1 MKLFYWYSKFIRKYV
16 IGKSIRNSLIDKTA
30 KIASGS
36 LVSDVKLGRYSYSGY
51 DCWLINCEI
60 GNYCSIAGN
69 VYIGGA
75 EHPMEWVSTSPVF
88 QNIRHSGPTKRFV
101 MYDVKKTKRTYI
113 GSDVWIGHGVS
124 VKAGVS
130 IGHGAV
136 IATGAVVTK
145 DVEPYSVVGG
155 CPAKFIKYRFGQ
167 DIRERLLTTEWWN
180 LSDDKVAKIAP
191 FIREPDKFLEEIEK
205 IKVQDNV
212 NFQR

>member
-1 MKLFYWYSKFIRKYV
+1 M
-16 IGKSIRNSLIDKTA
+16 
-30 KIASGS
+30 
-36 LVSDVKLGRYSYSGY
+36 
-51 DCWLINCEI
+51 
-60 GNYCSIAGN
+60 
-69 VYIGGA
+69 
-75 EHPMEWVSTSPVF
+75 
-88 QNIRHSGPTKRFV
+88 
-101 MYDVKKTKRTYI
+101 KKTKRTYI